1 MNKNIKNI
9 LREKILRINLSKRE
23 IFIKV
28 LKSINQNNN
37 INNKIK
43 IYTNYIHDKGLEKNS
58 MQTKRHKICFFTG
71 KRSGVLHGFSFS
83 RYRIKKMIIENKLTN
98 LKKHNW

>member
-43 IYTNYIHDKGLEKNS
+43 IYTNYIYDKGLEKNS

>member
-9 LREKILRINLSKRE
+9 LREKILRINLCRKN
-23 IFIKV
+23 IFIKI
-28 LKSINQNNN
+28 LKSISQNNN

-43 IYTNYIHDKGLEKNS
+43 IYTSYIYDKNLKKNS
-58 MQTKRHKICFFTG
+58 IQSRRHKVCFYTG
-71 KRSGVLHGFSFS
+71 KRGGVLHGFSFS
-83 RYRIKKMIIENKLTN
+83 RFKIKKLIIENKLTN